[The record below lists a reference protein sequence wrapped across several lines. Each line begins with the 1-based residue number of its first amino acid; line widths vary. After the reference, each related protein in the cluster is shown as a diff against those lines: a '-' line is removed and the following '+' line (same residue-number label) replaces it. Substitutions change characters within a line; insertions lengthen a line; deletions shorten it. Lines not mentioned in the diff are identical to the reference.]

1 MPLPGSSPV
10 SSAFPKNRSGRL
22 PASFRERDFSRGRFR
37 DCSYFLMFRPPSLL
51 ASRIAPTAVSFP
63 TGQLRRLHPS
73 RTCVVAFARI
83 GYAIGRLQAINRTGT
98 LTPLDSQFC
107 RLLPIPIA
115 RSINH
120 DDSIVLTP
128 LNPLNTAIKRGVLVP
143 RWSQRMNWSQCTSV
157 GRRQLNQRCV
167 PDGLTESLF
176 SAIITLDVS
185 PFFGRGFNLRTPKCA
200 LIAWGWW

>member
-1 MPLPGSSPV
+1 MTGSPL
-10 SSAFPKNRSGRL
+10 FIGRL
-22 PASFRERDFSRGRFR
+22 LLCLCANFFYRERCFVVFVCFFVFDSFFCFFFSCFLYFTFCFFFFFFFFQAEDGIR
-37 DCSYFLMFRPPSLL
+37 DHCVTGVQTCALPIYFLMFRPPSLL

-115 RSINH
+115 RS
-120 DDSIVLTP
+120 
-128 LNPLNTAIKRGVLVP
+128 R
-143 RWSQRMNWSQCTSV
+143 
-157 GRRQLNQRCV
+157 
-167 PDGLTESLF
+167 F
-176 SAIITLDVS
+176 
-185 PFFGRGFNLRTPKCA
+185 
-200 LIAWGWW
+200 

>member
-51 ASRIAPTAVSFP
+51 APRIAPTAVSFP

-115 RSINH
+115 RSIKLVDAVGFAGFPPQN
-120 DDSIVLTP
+120 TP
-128 LNPLNTAIKRGVLVP
+128 LKCSILYAIGRERMVPAVRDAPSTPILVLPNNTH
-143 RWSQRMNWSQCTSV
+143 SHYH
-157 GRRQLNQRCV
+157 
-167 PDGLTESLF
+167 
-176 SAIITLDVS
+176 
-185 PFFGRGFNLRTPKCA
+185 
-200 LIAWGWW
+200 

>member
-10 SSAFPKNRSGRL
+10 PSAFPQNRSGRL

-107 RLLPIPIA
+107 RLLPIPTAPTSFLILSKGLANSA
-115 RSINH
+115 RQQKA
-120 DDSIVLTP
+120 
-128 LNPLNTAIKRGVLVP
+128 AISCETSAVKVKLRG
-143 RWSQRMNWSQCTSV
+143 T
-157 GRRQLNQRCV
+157 
-167 PDGLTESLF
+167 DGK
-176 SAIITLDVS
+176 
-185 PFFGRGFNLRTPKCA
+185 P
-200 LIAWGWW
+200 AWPEYS

>member
-1 MPLPGSSPV
+1 M
-10 SSAFPKNRSGRL
+10 
-22 PASFRERDFSRGRFR
+22 RFR

-107 RLLPIPIA
+107 RLLPIRAFPLQNGDPPA
-115 RSINH
+115 S
-120 DDSIVLTP
+120 VLKASF
-128 LNPLNTAIKRGVLVP
+128 LEQTASSDIH
-143 RWSQRMNWSQCTSV
+143 
-157 GRRQLNQRCV
+157 
-167 PDGLTESLF
+167 
-176 SAIITLDVS
+176 A
-185 PFFGRGFNLRTPKCA
+185 
-200 LIAWGWW
+200 